1 MFGKLTLT
9 LDKSSLVAS
18 IAVAVAICASFLL
31 KIGIE
36 RLIGGNSATVTNKH
50 PRKTGLML
58 TITSLLLLAVSIL
71 TILESDALVQFLLK
85 EIKQYKKSITNTKSA
100 TQYDANNA

>member
-1 MFGKLTLT
+1 MKLALT
-9 LDKSSLVAS
+9 IDKSSLLAS

-50 PRKTGLML
+50 PRKTGVML
-58 TITSLLLLAVSIL
+58 TITSLLLLAGSIL
-71 TILESDALVQFLLK
+71 TILESDNIVQFLLK
-85 EIKQYKKSITNTKSA
+85 EIKQYKKSIGNIKTASQYETNS
-100 TQYDANNA
+100 